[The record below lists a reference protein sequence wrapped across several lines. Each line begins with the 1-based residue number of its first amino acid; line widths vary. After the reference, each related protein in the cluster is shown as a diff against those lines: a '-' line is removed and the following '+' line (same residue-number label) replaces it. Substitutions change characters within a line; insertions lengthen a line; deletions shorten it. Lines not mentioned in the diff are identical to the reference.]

1 LYVKIMVQLNDPP
14 YGTERTWNGLRLAQS
29 LARREPVEV
38 RVFLFG
44 DSVGAAVAGQ
54 KLPDGYYHL
63 DRMIADLVRHGGT
76 VGCCGTCL
84 DARGLSDVPLVEGA
98 HRGSLDEATDWT
110 LWADKILSF

>member
-1 LYVKIMVQLNDPP
+1 MRILVQLNDPP
-14 YGTERTWNGLRLAQS
+14 YGSERTWNGLRLAQS
-29 LARREPVEV
+29 LARREEVEV

-54 KLPDGYYHL
+54 KVPDGYYHL
-63 DRMIADLVRHGGT
+63 DRMVAGIARHGGQ

-84 DARGLSDVPLVEGA
+84 DARGLTDVALVDGA

-110 LWADKILSF
+110 LWADKVLTF

>member
-1 LYVKIMVQLNDPP
+1 VKILVQLNDPP
-14 YGTERTWNGLRLAQS
+14 YGSERTWNGLRLAQS
-29 LARREPVEV
+29 LARRQEVEV

-54 KLPDGYYHL
+54 KVPDGYYHL
-63 DRMIADLVRHGGT
+63 DRMVAGIVRHGGR

-84 DARGLSDVPLVEGA
+84 DARALTDVPLVEGA

-110 LWADKILSF
+110 LWADKILTF

>member
-1 LYVKIMVQLNDPP
+1 MKILVLLNDPP

-29 LARREPVEV
+29 LARREEVEV

-44 DSVGAAVAGQ
+44 DAVGAAVAGQ

-63 DRMIADLVRHGGT
+63 DRMMAAVLRHGGQ

-84 DARGLSDVPLVEGA
+84 DARGLGEVVLVEGA
-98 HRGSLDEATDWT
+98 HRGSMDEVTDWT
-110 LWADKILSF
+110 LWADKVISF